1 MSVDATN
8 PAHTVFTVSG
18 LEGDETGTVTFTD
31 ASGHQGV
38 VPIASNGAY
47 SANLSNLTDG
57 TITYLLSVSDPA
69 GNVTTVDPPLNL
81 GDGSA
86 NAPAG
91 TPQHPHLLDVNSPST
106 QTFGETYAARPSWN
120 VAGVDYH
127 VGINSGVTLRDPTP
141 GGILDP
147 ALAALGVT
155 LSGADIYVNGNNQ
168 TISGWDF
175 SLHGGYSLKIE
186 GNNDTVKNNK
196 FALGANNAAV
206 TDLIGI
212 NGNNATIIDN
222 DLNGNGLI
230 NAYIGRGLIDAG
242 GGGTTTIQY
251 NSIANAFSENI
262 VLASFDPSGVNL
274 VLQYNVIENMGLG
287 RADGAHGDW
296 MQVANNPNSNFDSLL
311 ISYNTFI
318 QSGSVGGGG
327 QGLTFPSQGA
337 VASETVTN
345 NTFVVAPGGAVNWP
359 VLIDTTFLSG
369 SATVANNYY
378 DNSGAYGDVLALNG
392 AGGMGA
398 NGPYNGTVTTLN
410 NDNIVTGAYFPQ
422 NVTSVRQVTSSP
434 STGHEVPG
442 NTITLTLNFS
452 AAVTVTGAPALTLND
467 GGTAT
472 YKSGSGTN
480 ALTFTYTVGASD
492 STVTDLA
499 ITQVNLPTGATIK
512 DAGGNAANLTN
523 ALTTLWGLA
532 VDPPPSGVPDY
543 RLVLDRQR
551 HGG

>member
-1 MSVDATN
+1 M
-8 PAHTVFTVSG
+8 G
-18 LEGDETGTVTFTD
+18 LDL
-31 ASGHQGV
+31 
-38 VPIASNGAY
+38 NGAY
-47 SANLSNLTDG
+47 LGVLSTLAG
-57 TITYLLSVSDPA
+57 RTIIAVFLVIGLPVVSRSA

-120 VAGVDYH
+120 VAGVDYAI
-127 VGINSGVTLRDPTP
+127 GISSGVTLRDPTP
-141 GGILDP
+141 GGVLDL
-147 ALAALGVT
+147 ALAALGCS
-155 LSGADIYVNGNNQ
+155 LSGANIICTGNNA

-175 SLHGGYSLKIE
+175 SLHGGYSLKIK
-186 GNNDTVKNNK
+186 GNNDTIKNNK
-196 FALGANNAAV
+196 FALGANHASV
-206 TDLIGI
+206 TCLIGVDSTASNVTI
-212 NGNNATIIDN
+212 LNNV
-222 DLNGNGLI
+222 LNGNGLI

-378 DNSGAYGDVLALNG
+378 DNSGAYGPLVGLNA
-392 AGGMGA
+392 AGGMPA
-398 NGPYNGTVTTLN
+398 NGRYNGTLSRSR
-410 NDNIVTGAYFPQ
+410 NIILRTGAIEQ
-422 NVTSVRQVTSSP
+422 
-434 STGHEVPG
+434 H
-442 NTITLTLNFS
+442 
-452 AAVTVTGAPALTLND
+452 
-467 GGTAT
+467 
-472 YKSGSGTN
+472 
-480 ALTFTYTVGASD
+480 
-492 STVTDLA
+492 
-499 ITQVNLPTGATIK
+499 
-512 DAGGNAANLTN
+512 
-523 ALTTLWGLA
+523 
-532 VDPPPSGVPDY
+532 
-543 RLVLDRQR
+543 
-551 HGG
+551 